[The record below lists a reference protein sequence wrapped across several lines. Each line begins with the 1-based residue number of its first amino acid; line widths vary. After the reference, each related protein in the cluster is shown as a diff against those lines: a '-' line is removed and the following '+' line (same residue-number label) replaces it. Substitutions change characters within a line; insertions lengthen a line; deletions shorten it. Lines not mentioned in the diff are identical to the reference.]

1 MKRTGSWKCVP
12 AFALASVLLACVP
25 ALAATTDGTAN
36 FTVLLDSPSAGK
48 RLSMS
53 QSKRPRLAPRRA
65 AATSFAHMARAV
77 ALTQEPVI
85 EALAARGIE
94 ILGHVGNVLNA
105 LFVRA
110 TPEQAKQIELM
121 QGVQRVVQSRE
132 LEFEIDTVADIVQLA
147 NTRLVSDGVRATG
160 AGVRIAIIDS
170 GLDFDHDAFQDDSL
184 PELPG
189 YPKGRPDHLPFAN
202 SKVIAVRSYIHLQ
215 NSRVPGTS
223 TPDDESPRDSSGH
236 GTAVAM
242 IAAGKRV
249 DSPVGPVQ
257 GVAPRAHL
265 GIYKVTGTPGIN
277 TRPSTQAVIAAI
289 DDAVTDEMDILNLSL
304 GAPALYAWHA
314 NGRDCGNANSALYCD
329 PLAVAAQ
336 SAVVDFGRVVVAAA
350 GNLGAV
356 GIQAFPAK
364 NTILSPGVAPDVIS
378 VGATVNARRLVQSV
392 RSGPLTLAAL
402 SGTGPEVD
410 GSLTAPMM
418 LGSAL
423 DNGDACNPFPAKSLL
438 GQIVIAERGQCWFL
452 DKIENADA
460 AGALGV
466 VVVNNTGTNEL
477 AEMASVENTD
487 IPAYFVGALDGAAL
501 SALARKAGPGTTV
514 SVTLDA
520 APMAQARNWQTVGAS
535 SSRGPTP
542 GLNLKPDIAA
552 PGLWVYSAA
561 ARPPARVP
569 PFRPTGYRQVSGTS
583 FAAPAVAG
591 AAALVWQEHPE
602 LTAREVASALIN
614 TASQDIL
621 TDGEPARVTSVG
633 GGLLN
638 VQRALDPIATVEPPT
653 VGFGSFTA
661 ADMPV
666 WQEILV
672 TNRSR
677 VPQSYRM
684 TVEPRDMDP
693 RAAVTLAGFQSAEF
707 QLHPGEYIGVR
718 VTLDGRLPEPGSY
731 EGNLRLSRQG
741 GGADLLVPYLYVV
754 GDNRPHNSFP
764 VTDSVERGPVG
775 QINREYLAGK
785 FVDQFGAPLAG
796 VPVRFSVVQG
806 TARILDSF
814 AATDIFGLAAAHV
827 EYGSAPG
834 EQVIVAAAAGFE
846 IPFRYEASGARPQ
859 IEEIANSASLEVGR
873 PVAPGSVITVFG
885 TSFSEFPGEAPLTP
899 LPLLLKT
906 VSASFDFPEVGVS
919 VPAPVFYVERDQVG
933 LQVPWEL
940 AGLNFAYLKVRVKDR
955 FEDEFTSEP
964 RVLDLADMAPAIYVF
979 VTDSGGTAP
988 ALQHPD
994 GYLITAEDP
1003 ARPGGAVSVLM
1014 TGNGPLA
1021 VPPPTGSAGPEPV
1034 PTVYP
1039 AEVTVGGLPATVI
1052 YSGSVPGVAGM
1063 YQVDFVV
1070 PDNAPGGDLELRVT
1084 VHGATSNRVE
1094 LPVL

>member
-1 MKRTGSWKCVP
+1 MPVL
-12 AFALASVLLACVP
+12 ALASVLFACVP
-25 ALAATTDGTAN
+25 ALATTAAGTAN
-36 FTVLLDSPSAGK
+36 FTVLLDSPSTGK

-53 QSKRPRLAPRRA
+53 QSKGPRHAPRRA
-65 AATSFAHMARAV
+65 AAASFAHMARSV

-85 EALAARGIE
+85 EALDDAGIE
-94 ILGHVGNVLNA
+94 ILGHVRNVLNA

-110 TPEQAKQIELM
+110 TPEQAKQIELIR
-121 QGVQRVVQSRE
+121 GVRRVVQSRE
-132 LEFEIDTVADIVQLA
+132 LDFEVDTVADIVQLA
-147 NTRLVSDGVRATG
+147 NTRLVGDGVRATG
-160 AGVRIAIIDS
+160 AGVKIAIIDS
-170 GLDFDHDAFQDDSL
+170 GLDFDHEAFRDDSL
-184 PELPG
+184 PQLPG

-202 SKVIAVRSYIHLQ
+202 SKVIALRSYIHLQ
-215 NSRVPGTS
+215 NSGVPATS
-223 TPDDESPRDSSGH
+223 TPDDRSPRDASGH

-249 DSPVGPVQ
+249 DSPIGPVQ

-304 GAPALYAWHA
+304 GAPALYSWHA
-314 NGRDCGNANSALYCD
+314 NGSDCGNANSGLYCD

-350 GNLGAV
+350 GNQGAV

-378 VGATVNARRLVQSV
+378 VAATVNARRLVESV

-410 GSLTAPMM
+410 GSLTAPMV
-418 LGSAL
+418 LGTAL
-423 DNGDACNPFPAKSLL
+423 DNGDACDPFPANSLF
-438 GQIVIAERGQCWFL
+438 GQIVVAERGQCWFL
-452 DKIENADA
+452 DKVENADA

-466 VVVNNTGTNEL
+466 VIFNNTGTDEL
-477 AEMASVENTD
+477 TEMASIENTD

-501 SALARKAGPGTTV
+501 SSLTRNAEPGTAV
-514 SVTLDA
+514 SITLDA
-520 APMAQARNWQTVGAS
+520 APMAQTQHWQAVGAS

-542 GLNLKPDIAA
+542 GLNLKPDVAA
-552 PGLWVYSAA
+552 PGMWVYSAA
-561 ARPPARVP
+561 ARAPARAP
-569 PFRPTGYRQVSGTS
+569 PFRPTGFRQVSGTS

-591 AAALVWQEHPE
+591 AAALVWQEHPDF
-602 LTAREVASALIN
+602 TAREVASALIN

-638 VQRALDPIATVEPPT
+638 VQQALDPIATVEPPT

-661 ADMPV
+661 PDMPV

-677 VPQSYRM
+677 VTRSYRM
-684 TVEPRDMDP
+684 TVEPRDADA
-693 RAAVTLAGFQSAEF
+693 RAAVTLSGFHSADF
-707 QLHPGEYIGVR
+707 QLHPGEYVGVR
-718 VTLDGRLPEPGSY
+718 VTLEGRVPEPGSY

-741 GGADLLVPYLYVV
+741 DGADLLVPYLYVV
-754 GDNRPHNSFP
+754 GDNLPHNSFP
-764 VTDSVERGPVG
+764 VTDSVERGPEG
-775 QINREYLAGK
+775 QRNREYLAGK
-785 FVDQFGAPLAG
+785 FVDQFGAPLAS

-806 TARILDSF
+806 SARILDSST
-814 AATDIFGLAAAHV
+814 ATDIFGLAAAHV
-827 EYGSAPG
+827 EYGPEPG
-834 EQVIVAAAAGFE
+834 EQVIVASADRLE
-846 IPFRYEASGARPQ
+846 IPFRFEASGIRPQ
-859 IEEIANSASLEVGR
+859 IAEIANSASLEVGR

-885 TSFSEFPGEAPLTP
+885 TSFSEFPGEAPLSP
-899 LPLLLKT
+899 LPLSLKT
-906 VSASFDFPEVGVS
+906 VSASLDFPEVGVS

-940 AGLNFAYLKVRVKDR
+940 AGLNFAYLKVRVRDR
-955 FEDEFTSEP
+955 FDDEFASEP
-964 RVLDLADMAPAIYVF
+964 RVLDLADIAPGIYLF
-979 VTDSGGTAP
+979 VTDAGGTAP

-1003 ARPGGAVSVLM
+1003 VRPGGTVSVLM

-1034 PTVYP
+1034 PTVYQ
-1039 AEVTVGGLPATVI
+1039 AQVTVGGRPATVN

-1070 PDNAPGGDLELRVT
+1070 PDDAPSGDLELQVT
-1084 VHGATSNRVE
+1084 IHGATSNVVK